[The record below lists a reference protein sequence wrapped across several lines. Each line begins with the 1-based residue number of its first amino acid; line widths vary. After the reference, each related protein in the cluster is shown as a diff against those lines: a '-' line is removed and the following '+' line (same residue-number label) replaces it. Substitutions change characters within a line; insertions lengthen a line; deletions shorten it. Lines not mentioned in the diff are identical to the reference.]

1 MGSYAMNYNWHKKF
15 AKSSKVNYNELY
27 LLGLAEKNKRKKEL
41 EEQRK
46 VSYHFRLEL
55 SFLFRLK

>member
-1 MGSYAMNYNWHKKF
+1 MNYNWHKKF

-41 EEQRK
+41 EQQKK
-46 VSYHFRLEL
+46 VSTHL
-55 SFLFRLK
+55 SFLNNFIRPVSTIFRG

>member
-15 AKSSKVNYNELY
+15 AKNAKVNYNELY

-41 EEQRK
+41 EQQKK
-46 VSYHFRLEL
+46 VWLL
-55 SFLFRLK
+55 SKFIY

>member
-15 AKSSKVNYNELY
+15 AKNAKVNYNELY

-41 EEQRK
+41 EQQKK
-46 VSYHFRLEL
+46 VLLL
-55 SFLFRLK
+55 S

>member
-1 MGSYAMNYNWHKKF
+1 MNYNWHKKF

-41 EEQRK
+41 EQQKKASTPLIFLNNFIRPI
-46 VSYHFRLEL
+46 STIFRG
-55 SFLFRLK
+55 